1 MKVKVE
7 DVGACRKVL
16 RVEVPADVVASQ
28 YVDIL
33 NAYTKVARIPGFRA
47 GRAPAAIVE
56 NHFAKDIVE
65 EAKERLVPQYYW
77 KALEEQKLKPVA
89 VVEISDVVF
98 GKGQALAFK
107 AVVDIAPDFKLP
119 KYRKISVKATEVTV
133 SEKDVDSAIDRVKMN
148 FARFEDANERESR
161 AGDLVMVDFRGMCGN
176 APVSGLSP
184 DASAIGE
191 GKDFWVFLGEPEFL
205 PGFATG
211 LAGLKLNSQK
221 TVNVSFPADFRVK
234 SLAGKAAV
242 YDVTVKGIRARIMP
256 EMDAEFFKKF
266 EVDSLDALR
275 GKIRNELLENAV
287 QKEDVRLKEEIA
299 KILLEKT
306 DFELPKSV
314 VDHETSIA
322 ARSIVERVAMQGA
335 TREQIEQR
343 RSDILNEATKTST
356 ERVKLSYVLSNIADE
371 EKIDIQDAEVDG
383 RIEMMAG
390 RYGMSAERFRAELE
404 KRDGVV
410 KLKNDM
416 RAEKTLDFLLKNAK
430 DN

>member
-7 DVGACRKVL
+7 DVGACRKVM
-16 RVEVPADVVASQ
+16 RIEVPADVVAPQ
-28 YVDIL
+28 YVEIL
-33 NAYTKVARIPGFRA
+33 NAYTKVAQIPGFRA
-47 GRAPAAIVE
+47 GRAPSAIVE

-77 KALEEQKLKPVA
+77 KAIEEQELKPVA

-98 GKGQALAFK
+98 AKGQGLAFK

-119 KYRKISVKATEVTV
+119 KYKKISVKAKDVAV
-133 SEKDVDSAIDRVKMN
+133 DEKDVDAAIDRIKTNM
-148 FARFEDANERESR
+148 ARFEDANERESR
-161 AGDLVMVDFRGMCGN
+161 AGDLVMVDFRGACG
-176 APVSGLSP
+176 AVPVSGLSS
-184 DASAIGE
+184 DSAAVGE
-191 GKDFWVFLGEPEFL
+191 GKDFWVFLGDPEFL
-205 PGFATG
+205 PGFAAG
-211 LAGLKLNSQK
+211 LAGLKVGGSK
-221 TVNVSFPADFRVK
+221 VINVKFPSDFRVK
-234 SLAGKAAV
+234 AVAGKEAV
-242 YDVTVKGIRARIMP
+242 YDVTVKGIRQRIMP

-275 GKIRNELLENAV
+275 AKIRSELLENAG

-299 KILLEKT
+299 RTLLEKT

-314 VDHETSIA
+314 VEHETSIT

-343 RSDILNEATKTST
+343 RVDILSEATKTST
-356 ERVKLSYVLSNIADE
+356 ERVKLSYILSGIADE
-371 EKIDIQDAEVDG
+371 EKITVQDTEVDG

-390 RYGMSAERFRAELE
+390 RYGMSAERFRAEME
-404 KRDGVV
+404 KRDGVA